1 MTFTYTGRD
10 AWLYGTVDGWETGGD
25 AGYGILCDS
34 DGISPNAYEALGLP
48 GNLLGGCRG
57 MMFGENEINLYVR
70 GRKRVEIW
78 RVIAEAE
85 AGAPGSVA
93 AFRQSRPFAKTDV
106 AAEQLKVEKRDSRGH
121 RSKRLSERVL

>member
-10 AWLYGTVDGWETGGD
+10 AWVYGTVDGWEAGGD

-57 MMFGENEINLYVR
+57 MMFGEHEINLYVR

-85 AGAPGSVA
+85 AGTPG
-93 AFRQSRPFAKTDV
+93 
-106 AAEQLKVEKRDSRGH
+106 
-121 RSKRLSERVL
+121 